1 MSLKLHALLLDRVLL
16 PRWQRWW
23 VYASTAA
30 LVVTGLVWLVLDV
43 TRGDLSPSRLQVWA
57 LRVHG
62 VSAAATGVAY
72 GSLIATHIRIGW
84 ALQRNRILGA
94 GTGAVSI
101 ALIATGCGLY
111 YAPSE
116 QSRAVV
122 SLVHWVLGIA
132 MPALLAVHIYRGR
145 LARRRGALLQ
155 GQSS

>member
-1 MSLKLHALLLDRVLL
+1 MSLKLHVLLLDRLLL

-23 VYASTAA
+23 VYASTVA
-30 LVVTGLVWLVLDV
+30 LLVTGLAWLALDV
-43 TRGDLSPSRLQVWA
+43 MRGDLSPSRLQVWA

-62 VSAAATGVAY
+62 VSAAVAGVAY
-72 GSLIATHIRIGW
+72 GSLIATHIRVGW

-116 QSRAVV
+116 DSRAVV
-122 SLVHWVLGIA
+122 SLVHWLLGVA
-132 MPALLAVHIYRGR
+132 MPVLLVVHIYRGR
-145 LARRRGALLQ
+145 SARRRDALVQ
-155 GQSS
+155 GRSS